1 VNFATWPQGGSS
13 RSGVVAVVFNPAAGA
28 RRLRRLE
35 RAVAALEAAGIR
47 AEVLRTAGPGD
58 ATLMARAAAAA
69 GARVVVAAGGDG
81 TIAEVAGGIA
91 GSGAAL
97 AVWPMGTANVLAH
110 EWALPFKAQ
119 AFAAMVAAGQTR
131 LLHPGLATFADGR
144 ERLFVQ
150 MLGVGFDAAVVAAVT
165 PRLKRRLGKGAYVV
179 QTVLQAFRNA
189 HPWLAAR
196 VDGRDAQASS
206 VIITKG
212 RLYAGRFTLSP
223 QARPDAAGFRAV
235 LFARRGLAAIAL
247 YGLALPLGLLP
258 RLASVQDGPADT
270 ASVAMPPG
278 VAVQAD
284 GDAAGVTPVQ
294 VRDAPPIP
302 LVVP

>member
-1 VNFATWPQGGSS
+1 MNFAPGPPAGGA
-13 RSGVVAVVFNPAAGA
+13 RAGVVAVVFNPAAGA

-47 AEVLRTAGPGD
+47 AEVLRTGGPGD

-131 LLHPGLATFADGR
+131 LLHPGLAIFADGR

-179 QTVLQAFRNA
+179 QTVLQAFRHH

-196 VDGRDAQASS
+196 IDGRDAQASS
-206 VIITKG
+206 VVITKG

-247 YGLALPLGLLP
+247 YALALPLGLLP
-258 RLASVQDGPADT
+258 RLASVQDGPTNA
-270 ASVAMPPG
+270 AGVAMPPG

-284 GDAAGVTPVQ
+284 GDAAGTTPVQ

-302 LVVP
+302 LLVP